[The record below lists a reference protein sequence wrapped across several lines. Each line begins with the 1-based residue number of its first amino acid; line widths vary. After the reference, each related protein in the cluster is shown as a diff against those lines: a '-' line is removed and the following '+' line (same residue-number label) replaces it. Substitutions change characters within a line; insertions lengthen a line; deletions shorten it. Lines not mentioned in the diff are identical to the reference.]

1 MSEFQLHQFK
11 TIDKPLDKAA
21 RDAMNALSSRADVT
35 ATSAEYINH
44 YSDFRGDMDI
54 LTRQY
59 FDASL
64 YWANFGC
71 RKVIFR
77 FPKTAVD
84 IPKIREYLFA
94 DVITLRQIDD
104 VCLLIFDENSEDG
117 GFETWMDDDDD
128 PLSDFLALRNDI
140 LKGDYRALYMM
151 WLHAHS
157 PNFLGYVDMSE
168 EYADVLEDEDID
180 FDEDESDDW
189 KAHIMEPPVPAGLD
203 KLTVA
208 LSDWADFFEMNKD
221 WIASAATASPQADAA
236 PAFDAA
242 AELAKLSDAEKM
254 YFLEKLLSDEPALSA
269 TFTRF
274 LENKNPTNAS
284 KTNSNRRSVAEIEA
298 GVANAI
304 KARTQKEKAAAAA
317 ALKKRCD
324 DLAKRE
330 AQAWKDVNDFC
341 DKQIGS
347 AYENAV
353 NLLLSLKELAVYRN
367 TTNEFVVK
375 INIVIEKYSK
385 SKAFIQRLQKAG
397 FVVKL

>member
-77 FPKTAVD
+77 FPTAAID
-84 IPKIREYLFA
+84 IPKIQQYLFA

-117 GFETWMDDDDD
+117 GFETWIDDD
-128 PLSDFLALRNDI
+128 PLSGFLALRNDI

-157 PNFLGYVDMSE
+157 PNFLGYVEME
-168 EYADVLEDEDID
+168 NEYADALEDEDID
-180 FDEDESDDW
+180 FDDDESEGW

-203 KLTVA
+203 KLTAA

-221 WIASAATASPQADAA
+221 WIASAATASPQADVA
-236 PAFDAA
+236 PAFDAT

-269 TFTRF
+269 TFIRF
-274 LENKNPTNAS
+274 LENKNPTKPN
-284 KTNSNRRSVAEIEA
+284 KTNNERRSVAEIEA
-298 GVANAI
+298 GVIDAI

-317 ALKKRCD
+317 VLKKRCD

-330 AQAWKDVNDFC
+330 DQAWKDVNNFC
-341 DKQIGS
+341 DRQGGAS
-347 AYENAV
+347 YESAV
-353 NLLLSLKELAVYRN
+353 NLLLSLKELAIYRN
-367 TTNEFVVK
+367 TTNEFIPK
-375 INIVIEKYSK
+375 LNAIIEKYSK